1 MFNIIFFK
9 LIAWRVVHINHY
21 HPTPQD
27 IDTHSSSGDILGD
40 LPPDASEEE
49 IQSRLAAA
57 GIDPETAKSMAGA
70 VRGGGGRKFGFFRI
84 FSLILSTS
92 GPLLP
97 LCNAISGLEV
107 GMVVSML
114 LTLTLITSKHSPL
127 LHMLFSSISSLLIA
141 SYASSFVYFQ
151 VP

>member
-21 HPTPQD
+21 DPTPQD
-27 IDTHSSSGDILGD
+27 IDPHSSSGDILGD

-70 VRGGGGRKFGFFRI
+70 VRGGGGRKFGF
-84 FSLILSTS
+84 SQ
-92 GPLLP
+92 
-97 LCNAISGLEV
+97 N
-107 GMVVSML
+107 
-114 LTLTLITSKHSPL
+114 
-127 LHMLFSSISSLLIA
+127 ISSDPLHLRTFVA
-141 SYASSFVYFQ
+141 SQ
-151 VP
+151 